1 MVAGIRIYWKAMI
14 NRSREMGHQD
24 DRPETF
30 IEVQGITQN
39 EQAGTLN
46 TEIER
51 LNQKM
56 NDFKA
61 EIIETLRKDM
71 EKCEEKIIIHLKEN

>member
-1 MVAGIRIYWKAMI
+1 
-14 NRSREMGHQD
+14 MGHQD

-46 TEIER
+46 IEIER

-61 EIIETLRKDM
+61 EIIETFRKDM
-71 EKCEEKIIIHLKEN
+71 EKCEEKIFIHLKEN